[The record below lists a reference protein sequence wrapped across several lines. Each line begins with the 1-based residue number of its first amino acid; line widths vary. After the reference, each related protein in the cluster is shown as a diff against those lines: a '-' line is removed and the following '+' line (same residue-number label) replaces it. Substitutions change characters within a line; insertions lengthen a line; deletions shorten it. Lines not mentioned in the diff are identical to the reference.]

1 MKYFI
6 APFRV
11 GWVHLV
17 HWVSEA
23 CLLLW
28 NKIKTCQQ
36 ALLSAPFLQHF
47 KKSEAHVTIY
57 FRLGCCLVHK
67 CLFFFSF
74 YESNE
79 RGCYSHSLLYFPE
92 GSSQL
97 FSIRCGGCPLKQRG
111 GHRGWARCEPL
122 CTCRDVVSV
131 RHAAPLSA
139 LNRSVFHQ
147 SSVQSN
153 Q

>member
-1 MKYFI
+1 MCIEYLK
-6 APFRV
+6 PV
-11 GWVHLV
+11 CDCLV
-17 HWVSEA
+17 
-23 CLLLW
+23 
-28 NKIKTCQQ
+28 
-36 ALLSAPFLQHF
+36 LLSYSIL
-47 KKSEAHVTIY
+47 KCEAHVTIY
-57 FRLGCCLVHK
+57 FGLGCCLVHK
-67 CLFFFSF
+67 CLFSFSF

-79 RGCYSHSLLYFPE
+79 LGCYSHCLLYFPE

-111 GHRGWARCEPL
+111 GHRGWARCEPS

-131 RHAAPLSA
+131 RHAVPLSA